1 MSKLQQDPYTDE
13 SMDLRAN
20 LNKDM
25 NTGGMPVVGE
35 DEYSYEDNVDEPKDT
50 TNYLKPKPTADKRR
64 GKFAH
69 PAKDMA
75 SAIMVTNPS

>member
-1 MSKLQQDPYTDE
+1 
-13 SMDLRAN
+13 MDLRAN
-20 LNKDM
+20 LNRDI

-35 DEYSYEDNVDEPKDT
+35 DEFSYEDNVENPKDT
-50 TNYLKPKPTADKRR
+50 TNYLKPEKTAAERRR